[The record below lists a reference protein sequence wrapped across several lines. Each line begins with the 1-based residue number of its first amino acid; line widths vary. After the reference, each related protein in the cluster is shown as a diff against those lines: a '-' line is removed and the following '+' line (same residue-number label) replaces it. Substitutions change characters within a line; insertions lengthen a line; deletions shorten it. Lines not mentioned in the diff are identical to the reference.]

1 MLGALTNFPPPLP
14 HKLAVI
20 IFRVC
25 KLGDFTNFEVVFSAA
40 STKLSTWEIL
50 EVEKKKTVKESS
62 QSIVLEQFQ
71 RGRGGAHPLIV
82 IKSLYLSVEWRRTS
96 DSRSLDTSIWEQ
108 VQCTSRKLVV
118 LDNSWSNDWHWRSH
132 HDCVYLRL
140 LWSCERAQIFPYF
153 GKKLLLLF

>member
-25 KLGDFTNFEVVFSAA
+25 KLGDFTNFEVVFPAA

-62 QSIVLEQFQ
+62 
-71 RGRGGAHPLIV
+71 
-82 IKSLYLSVEWRRTS
+82 
-96 DSRSLDTSIWEQ
+96 
-108 VQCTSRKLVV
+108 
-118 LDNSWSNDWHWRSH
+118 
-132 HDCVYLRL
+132 
-140 LWSCERAQIFPYF
+140 
-153 GKKLLLLF
+153 